1 MNRSNQICL
10 RRVGVV
16 GVLCGCLVFATA
28 GRAET
33 TLQWALNFFGVS
45 ANSSSMKGPNDS
57 ASPGNIWTVM
67 LAGSKPVALT
77 ADGGYQWPVVHPD
90 GTSVIAMRTD
100 VIVSVPVGGG
110 PARVLFPAGS
120 VRKLVGFDRKNPGRM
135 LVLMASAEGRLAP
148 GELSLTTG
156 KASEAPNGHQQLDL
170 IAHLEGQQRV
180 YGELAVFPRALT
192 DTGVTGAQIQW
203 TDVHFTDGAGAAR
216 NISNC
221 KPANCDQPSLSSD
234 AHRVV
239 FIRSTGRR

>member
-1 MNRSNQICL
+1 MNWSKPPYR

-16 GVLCGCLVFATA
+16 GVLCGCLAFAAA

-33 TLQWALNFFGVS
+33 TLEWALNFLGVS
-45 ANSSSMKGPNDS
+45 ANSSSMKGANDS
-57 ASPGNIWTVM
+57 SNAGNIWTVM
-67 LAGSKPVALT
+67 LAESKPVALT

-90 GTSVIAMRTD
+90 GASVIAMRAD
-100 VIVSVPVGGG
+100 AIVSVPVGGG
-110 PARVLFPAGS
+110 PARVLFPLGS
-120 VRKLVGFDRKNPGRM
+120 VKKLVGFDRKNPGKI
-135 LVLMASAEGRLAP
+135 LVLMASAEDKLTP

-156 KASEAPNGHQQLDL
+156 KATEARNGHQQLDL

-180 YGELAVFPRALT
+180 YGELAVFPRTLT
-192 DTGVTGAQIQW
+192 DTGITGAQIQW
-203 TDVHFTDGAGAAR
+203 TDVYFTDRAGAAR

-234 AHRVV
+234 ARRAV